1 MGARTGKVLE
11 CFNIPCASGHLG
23 AKVTCEE
30 LPNQPASLPV
40 VLLCHK
46 SSPMVEKATNQT
58 NQLSGYQASAAIEIC
73 TILYASA
80 QYIWEFCRCIQAFR
94 VGPEAAYPPDYTM
107 FAEKTESGMAISFQ
121 VNSISLEFYC
131 FSQTREIVN
140 CSAGQNTSSEI
151 SS

>member
-1 MGARTGKVLE
+1 M
-11 CFNIPCASGHLG
+11 
-23 AKVTCEE
+23 
-30 LPNQPASLPV
+30 
-40 VLLCHK
+40 
-46 SSPMVEKATNQT
+46 NQT

-121 VNSISLEFYC
+121 VNRVSLEFYC

>member
-1 MGARTGKVLE
+1 MLQHSTFLVQVATSELKLPAKSYQISLHHCLWF
-11 CFNIPCASGHLG
+11 CF
-23 AKVTCEE
+23 VTRVAQWWRK
-30 LPNQPASLPV
+30 LQV
-40 VLLCHK
+40 
-46 SSPMVEKATNQT
+46 NQT